1 MQPQCV
7 LKPGCNRDALL
18 RRGIPLRRLRHTG
31 HRRLGP
37 IQAPPVASVKPF
49 TTQKGSM
56 GVMHDQYMYVHRRT
70 NQNGRVRWRCRRRTC
85 GGELETASDLNFPR
99 VVSHHNH
106 QQISFVNVHNEES
119 RQSVKRKAA
128 EEPTAQPSKLIC
140 QAIRNSEGC
149 YTMANYSALSKVVY
163 RQRRKLL
170 PGSLSKSLEQSLVFL
185 EEMGQHKG
193 LEITVDKESKIVMF
207 VNKQVITSLSDI
219 ETVYCDGTFQ
229 CAPKFFHQLYTFTVL
244 QNGYYVP
251 VVHFLLKDKKAQ
263 TYKIMLRMFLSNF
276 KDNFNLQNISID
288 FESGMLAAVR
298 AELPAINIHCC
309 RFHLGQSLLKNIKKY
324 GLMSNYYNKHDITG
338 LWLKSLLGLA
348 AIEPCRIHDYYFQ
361 HKDSFETNLLPE
373 LDAQCLKLFQDYFE
387 KYYVGENSVFP
398 PKIWAGLMGKNEIRY
413 TNNGSEAFHSALGRR
428 FCGITNQP
436 NVFSVLEVLSDF
448 QTINIL
454 KLQSDKALKKNQFDD
469 LSNELYNLLSGNI
482 SIQVFLKIVSRKY
495 RQKLPIVYA
504 PITMS
509 HISIFYYL

>member
-1 MQPQCV
+1 
-7 LKPGCNRDALL
+7 
-18 RRGIPLRRLRHTG
+18 
-31 HRRLGP
+31 
-37 IQAPPVASVKPF
+37 
-49 TTQKGSM
+49 
-56 GVMHDQYMYVHRRT
+56 
-70 NQNGRVRWRCRRRTC
+70 
-85 GGELETASDLNFPR
+85 
-99 VVSHHNH
+99 
-106 QQISFVNVHNEES
+106 
-119 RQSVKRKAA
+119 
-128 EEPTAQPSKLIC
+128 
-140 QAIRNSEGC
+140 
-149 YTMANYSALSKVVY
+149 
-163 RQRRKLL
+163 
-170 PGSLSKSLEQSLVFL
+170 
-185 EEMGQHKG
+185 
-193 LEITVDKESKIVMF
+193 MF
-207 VNKQVITSLSDI
+207 VNKQVISSLTDI

-276 KDNFNLQNISID
+276 KENFNVQNISID

-348 AIEPCRIHDYYFQ
+348 AIEPRRVHDYYFQ
-361 HKDSFETNLLPE
+361 HKDSFETMLLPE

-436 NVFSVLEVLSDF
+436 NVFSVLEVLCDF

-469 LSNELYNLLSGNI
+469 LSHELYNLLSGNI
-482 SIQVFLKIVSRKY
+482 SIQVFLKSVSRKY
-495 RQKLPIVYA
+495 RQKLPILYA